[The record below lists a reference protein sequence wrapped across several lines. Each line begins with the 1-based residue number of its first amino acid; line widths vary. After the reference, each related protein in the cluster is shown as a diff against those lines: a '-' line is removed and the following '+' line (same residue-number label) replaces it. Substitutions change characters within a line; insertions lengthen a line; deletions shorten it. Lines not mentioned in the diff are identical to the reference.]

1 MRRTRPFPILDAE
14 FRVISEGR
22 GRHKASSS
30 DVEEMPSPQAMVLE
44 YALYALAFAL
54 IPAVV
59 RALTNR

>member
-1 MRRTRPFPILDAE
+1 MRRRGPFPILDAE
-14 FRVISEGR
+14 YRVISEGR
-22 GRHKASSS
+22 GRGSASAN
-30 DVEEMPSPQAMVLE
+30 DVEEMPSPQAMLLE